1 MHRGVDVA
9 QKRQSPGDLAG
20 RGFCC
25 LIGQLPTLPH
35 TRACSTIGAVGLNC
49 RVRDGNGWDP
59 YARITQKSGVG
70 GGWQEVGKTSC
81 SQLTETFGRMVDAAA
96 GFPTTHLPPPSR
108 ILMGATSF

>member
-1 MHRGVDVA
+1 MYKVVFTMPYMVPYATLVR
-9 QKRQSPGDLAG
+9 KSKSPGDLAG

-59 YARITQKSGVG
+59 YARITQKWVVG
-70 GGWQEVGKTSC
+70 CGLRKSTNPQHYR
-81 SQLTETFGRMVDAAA
+81 TFGRLGRGS
-96 GFPTTHLPPPSR
+96 GFFLQ
-108 ILMGATSF
+108 